1 MREVAIIG
9 VGMTK
14 FGELWDTPLRDLFA
28 TAAAECLED
37 AGVERE
43 KVQSAYIGCMS
54 GGLFV
59 GQEHL
64 ASMLTDYAGLK
75 GISATRVESACASGG
90 AAFRAAWMEVASGM
104 SDFVLAGGVEKM
116 NDGADATYCLATAA
130 DQEYEVY
137 NGVTFPGLYAMIAN
151 AHMEKYGTTPQMLA
165 QVAVKNHANGALNP
179 KAQFQM
185 KITQDTVLG
194 AVRVAE
200 PLGLFDCS
208 PVTDGAA
215 CVLLAPVEVAKKLG
229 KPIVKVIGAGHA
241 TDTIA
246 LHDREDLAAI
256 PAVGEAARR
265 AYEMAGV
272 GPDDIDVAEVHDCF
286 TIAEIVC
293 SEELGFFERG
303 KAGQAALDGVTA
315 LDGAKPINTS
325 GGLKSKGHPVGASG
339 IAQICELTLQ
349 LTGRAGERQLKKK
362 PRIAL
367 AQNMG
372 GSGGSCTVHILEVEQ

>member
-1 MREVAIIG
+1 MRDVAVVG

-14 FGELWDTPLRDLFA
+14 FGELWETPLRDLFA
-28 TAAAECLED
+28 EAALACLKD
-37 AGVERE
+37 AGVERGE
-43 KVQSAYIGCMS
+43 VQSAYIGCMS

-64 ASMLTDYAGLK
+64 ASILCDYAGLNPMA
-75 GISATRVESACASGG
+75 ATRVESACASGG
-90 AAFRAAWMEVASGM
+90 AAFRAAWLEVASGA

-137 NGVTFPGLYAMIAN
+137 HGVTFPGLYAMIAN
-151 AHMEKYGTTPQMLA
+151 AHMHKYGTTPQQLA
-165 QVAVKNHANGALNP
+165 AVAVKNHHNGTMNP
-179 KAQFQM
+179 HAQFSM
-185 KITQDTVLG
+185 EINIETVLK

-215 CVLLAPVEVAKKLG
+215 ALLLCPVEVAKELG
-229 KPIVKVIGAGHA
+229 KPLVKILGAGAA

-246 LHDREDLAAI
+246 LHDRADLAAI
-256 PAVGEAARR
+256 PVVGRAAQR

-272 GPDDIDVAEVHDCF
+272 KPKDVDFCEVHDCF

-293 SEELGFFERG
+293 TEELGLFERG
-303 KAGQAALDGVTA
+303 RGGPAAAEGLTA
-315 LDGAKPINTS
+315 LDGKRPVNPS
-325 GGLKSKGHPVGASG
+325 GGLKSKGHPVGATG
-339 IAQICELTLQ
+339 CAQLVEVYQQ
-349 LTGRAGERQLKKK
+349 LTGRAGKRQIKS
-362 PRIAL
+362 PRLGL

-372 GSGGSCTVHILEVEQ
+372 GSGGSATVHILEVNR